1 MPDDAAPKSFRSSA
15 VRFGRTVSSMSFW
28 RNAASY
34 CPRPRLRSQTTMSI
48 MKPKLRLGAY
58 HRRSARERSQG
69 ENDVLAQVPVRTWVR
84 TRRMRAPFK
93 AAWIIPDHPA
103 GLFSCWLFSGK
114 ASAGYFCPYSP
125 RMFRTSNHASD
136 LVLSATRQPQQ
147 CQTVPPGLTGLIGKR
162 PR

>member
-114 ASAGYFCPYSP
+114 ASAGYFVPIHRGCFVPLTTHRTWCLVP
-125 RMFRTSNHASD
+125 RGN
-136 LVLSATRQPQQ
+136 LNSAKQ
-147 CQTVPPGLTGLIGKR
+147 CHPG
-162 PR
+162 